1 MRKSYSLVK
10 LFDGVTNM
18 SDLTRKIADL
28 TYWTRQLPSDADVT
42 MVFDGI
48 CFELKFSII
57 PQDKDDRKYYKSLG
71 FEYDYKD

>member
-42 MVFDGI
+42 MVFEGK
-48 CFELKFSII
+48 CFELKF
-57 PQDKDDRKYYKSLG
+57 DACLKKSSNYVSTNP
-71 FEYDYKD
+71 FDAQ

>member
-28 TYWTRQLPSDADVT
+28 TYWTRQLLV
-42 MVFDGI
+42 MLMLQWCLRVNV
-48 CFELKFSII
+48 LN
-57 PQDKDDRKYYKSLG
+57 
-71 FEYDYKD
+71 

>member
-42 MVFDGI
+42 MVFEGK
-48 CFELKFSII
+48 CFE
-57 PQDKDDRKYYKSLG
+57 
-71 FEYDYKD
+71 

>member
-42 MVFDGI
+42 MVFEGK
-48 CFELKFSII
+48 CFERFSHN
-57 PQDKDDRKYYKSLG
+57 STAGL
-71 FEYDYKD
+71 